1 MIHKG
6 VKKIFYSL
14 KLQYDD
20 KKEQNISFMK
30 GYVWIGSG
38 SILLPGV
45 TIGKNNVAVSN
56 PCKVIRC
63 IRE

>member
-1 MIHKG
+1 M
-6 VKKIFYSL
+6 
-14 KLQYDD
+14 
-20 KKEQNISFMK
+20 
-30 GYVWIGSG
+30 GSG

-56 PCKVIRC
+56 PSRVICC